1 MKTALDDS
9 NANAAPGIQHL
20 ASSDQAPVTS
30 LQIAK
35 KSKSNLAFALA
46 CLPVERRRDM
56 ISFYAFCRIVDDIAD
71 DPDVAIEVK
80 KASLAQ
86 WRHAVLH
93 AGEGLRDPVLDEVV
107 KLPAKY
113 AFSPDLLAEIIDGV
127 ASDQDK
133 VRYANIEEL
142 LAYCYKVASVV
153 GIVSARIFGAHDPRS
168 DDYAVSLGYA
178 LQLTNIM
185 RDVGEDARESG
196 RIYLPL
202 DEMRQHGVTEDDILA
217 GRYSTGFRL
226 LMDAQYARARSYYDQ
241 AVNLLPRS
249 DRRCMVAARMMARI
263 YSEILEKLHRTGY
276 RVFDRR
282 ERLSKLRKGF
292 ILGSFWLKGLF
303 GA

>member
-1 MKTALDDS
+1 V
-9 NANAAPGIQHL
+9 IQHPE
-20 ASSDQAPVTS
+20 SSAE
-30 LQIAK
+30 IAK

-46 CLPVERRRDM
+46 CLPAERRRDM

-71 DPDVAIEVK
+71 DPQVAVEVK
-80 KASLAQ
+80 KAALAQ

-93 AGEGLRDPVLDEVV
+93 EGEGLSDPVLSEIV

-113 AFSPDLLAEIIDGV
+113 AFSPGLLAEIIDGV

-133 VRYANIEEL
+133 VRYSNINEL

-153 GIVSARIFGAHDPRS
+153 GIVSARIFGARDPRS

-202 DEMRQHGVTEDDILA
+202 DEMQAHGVSEADILA
-217 GRYSTGFRL
+217 GRHSQGFKS
-226 LMDAQYARARSYYDQ
+226 LMDAQYARARRYYDE

-249 DRRCMVAARMMARI
+249 DRRCMVAARMMAKI

-276 RVFDRR
+276 RVFERR

-292 ILGSFWLKGLF
+292 ILGSFWVKGLF
-303 GA
+303 GG